1 MLNTLGTVLS
11 LLFLSTLS
19 KLLKFGIR
27 ALHEAIDYNYQYTT
41 QKKIFI
47 AFLAHSQ
54 DVNAFQVTRSITY
67 YFKT

>member
-1 MLNTLGTVLS
+1 MLKTLGTVLS

-27 ALHEAIDYNYQYTT
+27 ALQEAIDNYQYTT
-41 QKKIFI
+41 QKKIII